1 MQLKLKY
8 NLVKV
13 THCHKK
19 GKKIC
24 NERQLEFSQSL
35 ICKNSLFQG
44 NNLK

>member
-19 GKKIC
+19 GKKSVM
-24 NERQLEFSQSL
+24 RGSS
-35 ICKNSLFQG
+35 NSL
-44 NNLK
+44 NH